1 HRRLARARIRQLL
14 VGPILADGFR
24 VDHSHGQCS
33 VVPFLVPAA
42 HWPYSERAHRRNQG
56 APARVDSRRGGPSVI
71 QIVAVFDRRDAL
83 LRAMAAAKTHEIRIV
98 TAFSPAFDAEI
109 VAAADAAAS
118 AVSLW
123 TLVGGIAGAIGGLAL
138 PVWTVGQW
146 PTLIVGG
153 KPLVALPPFLII
165 AFASTIL
172 VAVCAAFIG
181 FVV

>member
-1 HRRLARARIRQLL
+1 
-14 VGPILADGFR
+14 
-24 VDHSHGQCS
+24 SC
-33 VVPFLVPAA
+33 
-42 HWPYSERAHRRNQG
+42 
-56 APARVDSRRGGPSVI
+56 RGGPSVS

-83 LRAMAAAKTHEIRIV
+83 LRAMAAAKTYEIRIV
-98 TAFSPAFDAEI
+98 TAFSPAFDPEI
-109 VAAADAAAS
+109 VAAAAAAS

-138 PVWTVGQW
+138 PIWTVRQW

-153 KPLVALPPFLII
+153 KPIVALPPFLII

-181 FVV
+181 FVVGGHRMRRIVRAAYEPSFSEDRFGLLVACRSTLAASIGELMTRSGAGAWRVV